1 MQRKGSRLWLQVY
14 TSKERRGKE
23 KGRDCGCQCKER
35 RTEAEVGKSDFL
47 APSGCRAHG
56 VPIPVCDEE
65 TNYAAGCAIREW
77 PQSSC
82 EGAAGFPRRCAA
94 RDGSEAMP
102 KYVLDAVRHGFR
114 QGAAAKSSAIGLQLA
129 VRIDAD

>member
-1 MQRKGSRLWLQVY
+1 MPARGGFMLRSAVWGGS
-14 TSKERRGKE
+14 
-23 KGRDCGCQCKER
+23 
-35 RTEAEVGKSDFL
+35 
-47 APSGCRAHG
+47 RAHG
-56 VPIPVCDEE
+56 VPIPVREE
-65 TNYAAGCAIREW
+65 ANYAAGCDIREW
-77 PQSSC
+77 SQSSC

-129 VRIDAD
+129 VGIIAD